1 MARRASGGG
10 ADDLVVV
17 QDRQG
22 DGEAAGVS
30 SDEEVQQLRAALKAA
45 AHKVQVLQ
53 PMAALNEKLVKKLQV
68 LEEEKRA
75 LQDLLEQV
83 LERRRGRAAGGGGG
97 VVGGGSGAGGGGAM
111 SAEEE
116 QRRQELLERLRAKGL
131 VVDDV
136 DDLCD
141 DELADGPGLGFG
153 LFSCLFQSRGMARL
167 MR

>member
-1 MARRASGGG
+1 MGMLKRNMQRVEGELKEMGATPAKKDGGKGKWGSVGKVAMAAAAATAFAAAAGGGGGGGGEGAGGGVTMARRASGGG

-68 LEEEKRA
+68 LERKN
-75 LQDLLEQV
+75 
-83 LERRRGRAAGGGGG
+83 
-97 VVGGGSGAGGGGAM
+97 
-111 SAEEE
+111 
-116 QRRQELLERLRAKGL
+116 GL
-131 VVDDV
+131 
-136 DDLCD
+136 
-141 DELADGPGLGFG
+141 
-153 LFSCLFQSRGMARL
+153 SRTS
-167 MR
+167 